1 MLQDYF
7 KSGVYVYMNQKI
19 KKNNTY
25 IKENDMLEKIKP
37 IIADQLGVEE
47 SEITLE
53 SSFNKDLGT
62 DSLDLFEMVMEFEDE
77 FDIEIPTEDL
87 ESMDTVG
94 DIVNYLQGKGI
105 E

>member
-1 MLQDYF
+1 MD
-7 KSGVYVYMNQKI
+7 QKI
-19 KKNNTY
+19 KQNNNKY
-25 IKENDMLEKIKP
+25 MKEKDMLEKIKP

-53 SSFNKDLGT
+53 SSFNKDLGA

-87 ESMDTVG
+87 ETMEKVG
-94 DIVNYLQGKGI
+94 DIVNYLQSKGI
-105 E
+105 D

>member
-1 MLQDYF
+1 MFEQ
-7 KSGVYVYMNQKI
+7 I
-19 KKNNTY
+19 RT
-25 IKENDMLEKIKP
+25 

-47 SEITLE
+47 SEITMD
-53 SSFNKDLGT
+53 SSFKKDFGA

-94 DIVNYLQGKGI
+94 SIVNYLQGKGI

>member
-1 MLQDYF
+1 
-7 KSGVYVYMNQKI
+7 MNQKI

-53 SSFNKDLGT
+53 SSFNKDLGA

>member
-1 MLQDYF
+1 MF
-7 KSGVYVYMNQKI
+7 
-19 KKNNTY
+19 
-25 IKENDMLEKIKP
+25 EKIKP

-47 SEITLE
+47 SDINLE
-53 SSFNKDLGT
+53 SSFTNDLGA

-87 ESMDTVG
+87 ESIDKVE
-94 DIVNYLQGKGI
+94 DIVNYLKSKGI

>member
-1 MLQDYF
+1 MFEQ
-7 KSGVYVYMNQKI
+7 I
-19 KKNNTY
+19 RT
-25 IKENDMLEKIKP
+25 

-47 SEITLE
+47 SEITMD
-53 SSFNKDLGT
+53 SSFKKDFGA
-62 DSLDLFEMVMEFEDE
+62 DSLDLFEMIMEFEDE

-94 DIVNYLQGKGI
+94 SIVNYLQGKGI

>member
-1 MLQDYF
+1 MF
-7 KSGVYVYMNQKI
+7 K
-19 KKNNTY
+19 
-25 IKENDMLEKIKP
+25 KIKP

-47 SEITLE
+47 SDINLE
-53 SSFNKDLGT
+53 SSFTNDLGA

-87 ESMDTVG
+87 ESIDKVE
-94 DIVNYLQGKGI
+94 DIVNYLKSKGI

>member
-1 MLQDYF
+1 
-7 KSGVYVYMNQKI
+7 
-19 KKNNTY
+19 
-25 IKENDMLEKIKP
+25 MLEKIKP

-53 SSFNKDLGT
+53 SSFNKDLGA

>member
-53 SSFNKDLGT
+53 SSFNKDLGA

>member
-1 MLQDYF
+1 
-7 KSGVYVYMNQKI
+7 
-19 KKNNTY
+19 
-25 IKENDMLEKIKP
+25 
-37 IIADQLGVEE
+37 
-47 SEITLE
+47 
-53 SSFNKDLGT
+53 
-62 DSLDLFEMVMEFEDE
+62 MEFEDE